1 MEYSK
6 LSDIAY
12 SIRKS
17 CHDSGYIELFP
28 QTYVKSD
35 KIDGFKFIYKNSVYV
50 MQPDITTRLMNSNM
64 KENSRIYYISQQ
76 INEFLDESLKAGLEI
91 IGGNEEKTN
100 IEILTMVIKILD
112 NLGINDYNIDLS
124 LTDIFDPYRKKK
136 ESDRI
141 INAVRTR
148 NYPALQNMEIEG
160 KDKLF
165 QIMDTRARNSG
176 IDQLDSIVEKINDPR
191 VIIDLGTVRQP
202 EYYQGLIFEIYG
214 KYGFLGG
221 GGNYIIKNVRGCGFS
236 VDLYS
241 ILKLYNNSKKEIKR

>member
-12 SIRKS
+12 SIGKS

-100 IEILTMVIKILD
+100 IEILTMVIK
-112 NLGINDYNIDLS
+112 S
-124 LTDIFDPYRKKK
+124 LTTW
-136 ESDRI
+136 E
-141 INAVRTR
+141 
-148 NYPALQNMEIEG
+148 
-160 KDKLF
+160 
-165 QIMDTRARNSG
+165 
-176 IDQLDSIVEKINDPR
+176 
-191 VIIDLGTVRQP
+191 
-202 EYYQGLIFEIYG
+202 
-214 KYGFLGG
+214 
-221 GGNYIIKNVRGCGFS
+221 
-236 VDLYS
+236 
-241 ILKLYNNSKKEIKR
+241 